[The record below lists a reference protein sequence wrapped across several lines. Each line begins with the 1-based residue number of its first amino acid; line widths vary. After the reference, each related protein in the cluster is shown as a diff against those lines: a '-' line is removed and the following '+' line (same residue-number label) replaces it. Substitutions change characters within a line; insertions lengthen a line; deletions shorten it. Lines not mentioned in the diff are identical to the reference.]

1 MRRSLG
7 FLASWA
13 LLIIALAICS
23 IAVAAQAM
31 NVREMRRFSR
41 FELVGEMIEKSREAR
56 IDALRGQESAHKAG
70 IDSVTSSLADAETTL
85 RDFEDT
91 DQTIL
96 VSTAENKVYVR
107 KDRNVI
113 FEAICSTG
121 KGTTLVDKGRT
132 MVFSTPIGKFRV
144 ISKEENPVWVP
155 PDWHY
160 VEEARKSGL
169 RVVRLN
175 RGESIDA
182 TNGSTAVPTRETGVW
197 SWLEGE
203 TPRPSTATLKV
214 KGDTIVRVENGVERE
229 LPPGT
234 MILAGDSVVIPPI
247 GVKQRR
253 FDKVL
258 GSYRLNLGDGYALHG
273 TQQTAQLG
281 RSVSHGC
288 VRLGDADIAALY
300 AIANVGDEVVIY

>member
-1 MRRSLG
+1 MKRTLG

-13 LLIIALAICS
+13 FLIAGLAICS
-23 IAVAAQAM
+23 IAIAGEVM
-31 NVREMRRFSR
+31 NVREMRRFRR
-41 FELVGEMIEKSREAR
+41 FEVVDDLIAKNRGATFSALQQQETERRAA
-56 IDALRGQESAHKAG
+56 IDAAHSKLS
-70 IDSVTSSLADAETTL
+70 DADTTL

-107 KDRNVI
+107 RDRNVI

-132 MVFSTPIGKFRV
+132 MVFDTPIGKFHIV
-144 ISKEENPVWVP
+144 SKEENPVWVP

-175 RGESIDA
+175 RGDSIDA
-182 TNGSTAVPTRETGVW
+182 ATGNPAAPAREPGVW
-197 SWLEGE
+197 DLLGG
-203 TPRPSTATLKV
+203 TRPAPAAVLQV
-214 KGDTIVRVENGVERE
+214 KGDTIFAIADGVARE
-229 LPPGT
+229 LPPGQ
-234 MILAGDSVVIPPI
+234 MIVAGNTLVIPPV

-273 TQQTAQLG
+273 TQQTTQLG

-288 VRLGDADIAALY
+288 VRLGDKDIATLY
-300 AIANVGDEVVIY
+300 SLANVGDEVVIY

>member
-1 MRRSLG
+1 MKRTLG

-13 LLIIALAICS
+13 FLIAGLAVCS
-23 IAVAAQAM
+23 IAVAAETM
-31 NVREMRRFSR
+31 NVREMRRFRR
-41 FELVGEMIEKSREAR
+41 FELVDDLIAKNRGAMFGALQAQEAER
-56 IDALRGQESAHKAG
+56 RAG
-70 IDSVTSSLADAETTL
+70 IDAASSKLSDADTTL

-107 KDRNVI
+107 RDRNII
-113 FEAICSTG
+113 FEAVCSTG
-121 KGTTLVDKGRT
+121 KGTTLVDQGRT
-132 MVFSTPIGKFRV
+132 MVFDTPIGKFRIV
-144 ISKEENPVWVP
+144 SKEENPVWVP

-175 RGESIDA
+175 RGDSIDA
-182 TNGSTAVPTRETGVW
+182 ATGNAAAPVRESGVW
-197 SWLEGE
+197 DLLGGSKSAPGTVLQ
-203 TPRPSTATLKV
+203 V
-214 KGDTIVRVENGVERE
+214 KGDTIFAITNGVARE
-229 LPPGT
+229 LPPGQ
-234 MILAGDSVVIPPI
+234 MIVAGKTLVIPPL

-258 GSYRLNLGDGYALHG
+258 GSFRLNLGDGYALHG
-273 TQQTAQLG
+273 TQQTSQLG

-288 VRLGDADIAALY
+288 VRLGDQDIAALY